1 MKTLAESDRGSWFN
15 QEEQWQ
21 SNDSTSIASSL
32 SLPSSSTRK
41 LKASKQ
47 SYFNDSF
54 TASSDSETDYSGS
67 SEEIS
72 VTFTSVILPMRQ
84 QNKIYSRTNILSK
97 RVCLLVFPSSLSASV
112 VSVRLLLCADDYEVS
127 LPCLLLRLAGIF
139 PVF

>member
-1 MKTLAESDRGSWFN
+1 MLAESDRGSWFN

-21 SNDSTSIASSL
+21 SNDSTSMASSL
-32 SLPSSSTRK
+32 SSPSSSTRK
-41 LKASKQ
+41 LIASKQ
-47 SYFNDSF
+47 SYSNDSF

-67 SEEIS
+67 SKEIRM
-72 VTFTSVILPMRQ
+72 TFTSVILPMRQ

-112 VSVRLLLCADDYEVS
+112 VSVCLLLCADDYEVS

>member
-1 MKTLAESDRGSWFN
+1 MTRGKAKNKKKYEYILKTLAESDRGSWFN

-21 SNDSTSIASSL
+21 SNDSTSMASSL
-32 SLPSSSTRK
+32 SSPFSSTRK

-47 SYFNDSF
+47 AYLNDSF

-72 VTFTSVILPMRQ
+72 VIFTSVILPMRQ
-84 QNKIYSRTNILSK
+84 QNKIYLRTNILSK

-112 VSVRLLLCADDYEVS
+112 VSVRLLLCLVCS
-127 LPCLLLRLAGIF
+127 C
-139 PVF
+139 V

>member
-21 SNDSTSIASSL
+21 SNDSTSMASSL
-32 SLPSSSTRK
+32 SSPSSSTRK
-41 LKASKQ
+41 LNASKQ
-47 SYFNDSF
+47 SYLNDSF

-72 VTFTSVILPMRQ
+72 VTFASVILPMRQ

-127 LPCLLLRLAGIF
+127 LPCLLLRLASIF

>member
-1 MKTLAESDRGSWFN
+1 M
-15 QEEQWQ
+15 
-21 SNDSTSIASSL
+21 IAL
-32 SLPSSSTRK
+32 LRQTTVKRTIPVR
-41 LKASKQ
+41 
-47 SYFNDSF
+47 
-54 TASSDSETDYSGS
+54 S

-97 RVCLLVFPSSLSASV
+97 RVCLLVFPSLLSASV

-139 PVF
+139 PVLTLPNAKSTLPH

>member
-21 SNDSTSIASSL
+21 SNYSTSMASSL
-32 SLPSSSTRK
+32 SLPSSSTKK

-47 SYFNDSF
+47 SYLNDSF

-72 VTFTSVILPMRQ
+72 VTFASVILPMRQ

-97 RVCLLVFPSSLSASV
+97 RVCLLVFPS
-112 VSVRLLLCADDYEVS
+112 
-127 LPCLLLRLAGIF
+127 
-139 PVF
+139 